1 MLPDTKTDIIYKDEY
16 YKVIGACMEV
26 HKHLGGG
33 LLEIVYKDALEY
45 EFKRNNIP
53 FEREKEYFI
62 EYKDVVLP
70 HKFYADFVVYE
81 DIILEVKAIKDIIDI
96 HVAQTLNYIRL
107 VNGRLGIIANFNSRS
122 LEHKR
127 IIR

>member
-1 MLPDTKTDIIYKDEY
+1 VDIIQKDEY
-16 YKVIGACMEV
+16 YKVVGICMEV
-26 HKHLGGG
+26 HRHLGGG

-45 EFKRNNIP
+45 EFRKNNIP

-62 EYKDVVLP
+62 EYKDIVLP
-70 HKFYADFVVYE
+70 HKFYADFVVYD
-81 DIILEVKAIKDIIDI
+81 DIILEVKVATAIADI
-96 HVAQTLNYIRL
+96 HIAQTLNYVRL
-107 VNGRLGIIANFNSRS
+107 INGQLGIIANFNTRS

>member
-1 MLPDTKTDIIYKDEY
+1 MDIVQKEEY
-16 YKVIGACMEV
+16 YKIVGICMEV
-26 HKHLGGG
+26 HRHLGGG

-45 EFKRNNIP
+45 EFRKNDIP

-62 EYKDVVLP
+62 EYKDIILP

-81 DIILEVKAIKDIIDI
+81 DIILEVKAVTGIVDI
-96 HVAQTLNYIRL
+96 HIAQTLNYVRL
-107 VNGRLGIIANFNSRS
+107 ISGKLGIIANFNSKS

>member
-1 MLPDTKTDIIYKDEY
+1 
-16 YKVIGACMEV
+16 MEV
-26 HKHLGGG
+26 HRHLGGG

-45 EFKRNNIP
+45 EFRKNNIP

-62 EYKDVVLP
+62 EYKDIVLP
-70 HKFYADFVVYE
+70 HKFYADFVVYD
-81 DIILEVKAIKDIIDI
+81 DIILEVKAVTAIIDI
-96 HVAQTLNYIRL
+96 HIAQTLNYVRL
-107 VNGRLGIIANFNSRS
+107 INGNLGVIANFNSKS

>member
-1 MLPDTKTDIIYKDEY
+1 MDIVQKEEY
-16 YKVIGACMEV
+16 YKIVGICMEV
-26 HKHLGGG
+26 HRHLGGG

-45 EFKRNNIP
+45 EFRKNDIP

-62 EYKDVVLP
+62 EYKDIILP

-81 DIILEVKAIKDIIDI
+81 DIILEVKAVTGIVDI
-96 HVAQTLNYIRL
+96 HIAQTLNYVRL
-107 VNGRLGIIANFNSRS
+107 ISGKLGIIANFNSKS

-127 IIR
+127 IVR

>member
-1 MLPDTKTDIIYKDEY
+1 MDIIQKDEY
-16 YKVIGACMEV
+16 YKIVGICMEV
-26 HKHLGGG
+26 HRNLGGG

-45 EFKRNNIP
+45 EFRLNNIP

-62 EYKDVVLP
+62 EYKDIVLP
-70 HKFYADFVVYE
+70 HKFYADFVVYD
-81 DIILEVKAIKDIIDI
+81 DIILEVKAIKDIIDVHI
-96 HVAQTLNYIRL
+96 AQTLNYVRL
-107 VNGRLGIIANFNSRS
+107 INGRLGIIANFNSRS

>member
-1 MLPDTKTDIIYKDEY
+1 MEIIQKDEY
-16 YKVIGACMEV
+16 YRIVGICMEV
-26 HKHLGGG
+26 HRNLGGG

-45 EFKRNNIP
+45 EFRLNNIP

-62 EYKDVVLP
+62 EYKDIVLP
-70 HKFYADFVVYE
+70 HKFYADFVVYD
-81 DIILEVKAIKDIIDI
+81 DIILEVKAIKDIIDV
-96 HVAQTLNYIRL
+96 HVAQTLNYVRL
-107 VNGRLGIIANFNSRS
+107 INGKLGIIANFNSRS

>member
-1 MLPDTKTDIIYKDEY
+1 MDIIQKDEY
-16 YKVIGACMEV
+16 YKVVGICMEV
-26 HKHLGGG
+26 HRHLGGG

-45 EFKRNNIP
+45 EFRKNNIP

-62 EYKDVVLP
+62 EYKDIVLP
-70 HKFYADFVVYE
+70 HKFYADFVVYD
-81 DIILEVKAIKDIIDI
+81 DIILEVKVATAIADI
-96 HVAQTLNYIRL
+96 HIAQTLNYVRL
-107 VNGRLGIIANFNSRS
+107 INGQLGIIANFNTRS

>member
-1 MLPDTKTDIIYKDEY
+1 
-16 YKVIGACMEV
+16 MEV
-26 HKHLGGG
+26 HRHLGGG

-45 EFKRNNIP
+45 EFAKNNIP

-62 EYKDVVLP
+62 EYKDIVLP
-70 HKFYADFVVYE
+70 HKFYADFVVYD
-81 DIILEVKAIKDIIDI
+81 DIILEVKAVKDIIDI
-96 HVAQTLNYIRL
+96 HVAQTLNYVRL
-107 VNGRLGIIANFNSRS
+107 INGRLGIIANFNSRS